1 MSGRRTNPELT
12 AAPYKYPQP
21 RRLSKRFA
29 YLLTPLCLAAEAT
42 NQPTSLIC
50 RCGGEAD
57 KALKVVTALTSLS
70 AAILGNVPPFCCEK
84 YLWWE
89 EGRKEHGERPP
100 CKSEVRPSPK
110 SLAREDRDSM
120 PSSSKR
126 LEIQRLQRLKCTKAL
141 MKNFFSYQS
150 CTKKRFQVFTTQ
162 CCPSSSLK
170 PDSPLPS
177 YPKPPKRRSKETSD
191 PQCSSCHKRKRERKE
206 K

>member
-1 MSGRRTNPELT
+1 MYRRFVAKSTFGGR
-12 AAPYKYPQP
+12 
-21 RRLSKRFA
+21 
-29 YLLTPLCLAAEAT
+29 
-42 NQPTSLIC
+42 
-50 RCGGEAD
+50 
-57 KALKVVTALTSLS
+57 
-70 AAILGNVPPFCCEK
+70 
-84 YLWWE
+84 E

-100 CKSEVRPSPK
+100 RKSEVRPSPK

-206 K
+206 KFIKFEPRTAPIPHITPHALNPTQQPAAATDTKSRHTNNSP

>member
-1 MSGRRTNPELT
+1 MYRRFVAKSTFGGR
-12 AAPYKYPQP
+12 
-21 RRLSKRFA
+21 
-29 YLLTPLCLAAEAT
+29 
-42 NQPTSLIC
+42 
-50 RCGGEAD
+50 
-57 KALKVVTALTSLS
+57 
-70 AAILGNVPPFCCEK
+70 
-84 YLWWE
+84 E

-100 CKSEVRPSPK
+100 RKSEVRPSPK

-206 K
+206 KKFFRKILFYRIFAFRNTFINMLSWAIEW

>member
-1 MSGRRTNPELT
+1 MYRRFVAKSTFGGR
-12 AAPYKYPQP
+12 
-21 RRLSKRFA
+21 
-29 YLLTPLCLAAEAT
+29 
-42 NQPTSLIC
+42 
-50 RCGGEAD
+50 
-57 KALKVVTALTSLS
+57 
-70 AAILGNVPPFCCEK
+70 
-84 YLWWE
+84 E

-100 CKSEVRPSPK
+100 RKSEVRPSPK

-191 PQCSSCHKRKRERKE
+191 PQCSSCHRGKEREKKGNSPKVQPSNHRDISQEKAGHGRASAVCSSQDNIKE
-206 K
+206 KCGKCTA